1 MKGLAAILAGAL
13 TLTGVQSR
21 PLQHPLLRLPAPSG
35 ATTDDAGGG
44 PDEVPSAHVSYRL
57 VTTLPPA
64 TLAEHYSSQLI
75 ALGWTPAAKA
85 VDERLVVH
93 RFAVKAPEPAI
104 GLLTVIPFPIGKQ
117 TVVIIGRL
125 NHRWRMSGRA
135 GGAGANSAMPLSFSF
150 GMPPRPVHFPRSVQQ
165 IEPLGG
171 VGAAVQ
177 MSQMRL
183 ATTDSASV
191 MLDHLERTWTG
202 DGWTRDARLGDGT
215 VQVIRRSSVPDPETD
230 ASEVWMLTAVAP
242 GQLDL
247 GLAVTRIWRG
257 RK

>member
-21 PLQHPLLRLPAPSG
+21 PPEHPLLRLPAPAG
-35 ATTDDAGGG
+35 ATSHGGGGG
-44 PDEVPSAHVSYRL
+44 PDELPSAHVSYRL
-57 VTTLPPA
+57 VTTLPAA
-64 TLAEHYSSQLI
+64 TIAEHYSSKLT

-93 RFAVKAPEPAI
+93 RFAVAAPEPAI
-104 GLLTVIPFPIGKQ
+104 GLLTVVPFPIGKQ

-125 NHRWRMSGRA
+125 NHRWKLSGRA
-135 GGAGANSAMPLSFSF
+135 GGAGANSTMPLSFSF
-150 GMPPRPVHFPRSVQQ
+150 GMPPRPVHFPKSVGQ

-171 VGAAVQ
+171 FGGGVQ
-177 MSQMRL
+177 MSQMRVG
-183 ATTDSASV
+183 TTDSASA

-202 DGWTRDARLGDGT
+202 DGWTRDARLGDRT

-230 ASEVWMLTAVAP
+230 ASEIWMLTAVAP

-257 RK
+257 GK